1 MMKLQS
7 TRFEVL
13 CGRVLLCTLGRK
25 PYHCVWLTG
34 GGSSGCNTSVGIF
47 KTLLNRSTFI
57 EVSSDYWQHISYIV
71 CTQSM
76 SSMYLVSICYSRQCL
91 EEQMSTEWS
100 CLMQFAAVP
109 RSLRAKKTHN
119 SCHTDLQI
127 QHIPGGFANCKLKLH
142 SLLSGPQQY
151 IGETNAQKESVSKKV
166 SNLCSAKVNTK

>member
-13 CGRVLLCTLGRK
+13 CGRVLSCTLGRK
-25 PYHCVWLTG
+25 PYRCVWLTG

-57 EVSSDYWQHISYIV
+57 DVSSDYWQHISYIV

-109 RSLRAKKTHN
+109 HSLRVKKMHN
-119 SCHTDLQI
+119 SCHRDLQI